1 MNIVFRIL
9 DTHYNDYVNT
19 MSKFNNG
26 NKKQQ
31 QHLRQQ
37 QMHLICNV
45 PLLCSGNLRTEKLV
59 MEKKLDHAYTL

>member
-1 MNIVFRIL
+1 MNIVFRMV
-9 DTHYNDYVNT
+9 DTQYNDYDNN

-26 NKKQQ
+26 NKKQ

-45 PLLCSGNLRTEKLV
+45 PLLCSGNLRTEKFV